1 MSGARSRKL
10 FEEAKKHIPGGVNS
24 PVRAFRSVGGEP
36 LFIKKAK
43 GSKIYDADNKA
54 YIDYVLSWGPMI
66 LGHTHPKVT
75 AALKK
80 AIANGTSF
88 GAPTELEVTLA
99 KMVKKAFPSIE
110 MVRMVSSGT
119 EATMSAI
126 RAARGFT
133 GRDKIL
139 KFDGC
144 YHGHAD
150 SLLVKAGSGV
160 ATFGLPDSPGVP
172 ADLARLTLTV
182 AYNDLAA
189 VKDMAVREGQRIACI
204 IVEPVAGNM
213 GCVPPEPGFLQG
225 LREICDK
232 YGIVLIFDEVM
243 TGFRVA
249 YGGAQQLYKIKPDM
263 TCLGKVIG
271 GGLPVGA
278 YGGKLEI
285 MQKIA
290 PIGPIYQAGTLSG
303 NPLAMT
309 AGIETLKLLSK
320 PGVYKTLEKNAADL
334 EKGLRTAA
342 EEAGVSTTFNRVGSM
357 FTCFFTD
364 RKVKDFESAKTSD
377 TDAVRKVL
385 PVHAQEW
392 REPCAVPVRGRLP
405 VPGPYESGH
414 QQDDRSSEEK
424 PERSVSLFLPRRARK
439 SRNLRFKIQTSN
451 FYHSALSSKF
461 ADT

>member
-1 MSGARSRKL
+1 MAGSKSRRL
-10 FEEAKKHIPGGVNS
+10 FEESQKHMPGGVNS

-36 LFIKKAK
+36 IFIKKAK
-43 GSKIYDADNKA
+43 GSKVIDVDGKA

-66 LGHTHPKVT
+66 LGHAHPRVT
-75 AALKK
+75 AALRK
-80 AIANGTSF
+80 AVFHGTSY
-88 GAPTELEVTLA
+88 GAPTELEITLA
-99 KMVKKAFPSIE
+99 KLVKKAFPSIDL
-110 MVRMVSSGT
+110 VRMVSSGT
-119 EATMSAI
+119 EAAMSAI

-133 GRDKIL
+133 GRDKIV

-172 ADLARLTLTV
+172 VDLARHTLTV

-189 VKDMAVREGQRIACI
+189 VKEITAREGELISCI

-213 GCVPPEPGFLQG
+213 GCVPPQPGFLQG
-225 LREICDK
+225 LRQVCDQ

-243 TGFRVA
+243 TGFRID
-249 YGGAQQLYKIKPDM
+249 YGGAQKRYNVKPDI

-303 NPLAMT
+303 NPLAMI
-309 AGIETLKLLSK
+309 AGIETLKILAK
-320 PGVYKTLEKNAADL
+320 RETYQILETMSAKL
-334 EKGLRTAA
+334 EKGLTASA
-342 EEAGVSTTFNRVGSM
+342 KAAGVPVCFNRVGSM
-357 FTCFFTD
+357 FTAFFTD
-364 RKVKDFESAKTSD
+364 QKVTDFVSAKTSD
-377 TDAVRKVL
+377 TTRF
-385 PVHAQEW
+385 
-392 REPCAVPVRGRLP
+392 GTFF
-405 VPGPYESGH
+405 
-414 QQDDRSSEEK
+414 RSMLRNGVNLAPSQFEAGF
-424 PERSVSLFLPRRARK
+424 VSLAHTKEDIIKTIDAARK
-439 SRNLRFKIQTSN
+439 SLNALRT
-451 FYHSALSSKF
+451 
-461 ADT
+461 

>member
-1 MSGARSRKL
+1 MSGPRSRKL

-43 GSKIYDADNKA
+43 GSKIVDADGKT

-66 LGHTHPKVT
+66 LGHAHPRVT

-80 AIANGTSF
+80 AVSNGTSF
-88 GAPTELEVTLA
+88 GAPTELEITLA

-110 MVRMVSSGT
+110 MVRMASSGT

-139 KFDGC
+139 KFDGG
-144 YHGHAD
+144 YHGHGD

-172 ADLARLTLTV
+172 ADLAKHTLTV
-182 AYNDLAA
+182 AYNDLGA
-189 VKDMAVREGQRIACI
+189 VKELASREGEQIACI

-225 LREICDK
+225 LRQVCDQ
-232 YGIVLIFDEVM
+232 YGIVLILDEVM

-249 YGGAQQLYKIKPDM
+249 YGGAQQLYKIKPDL

-278 YGGKLEI
+278 FGGKLEI

-290 PIGPIYQAGTLSG
+290 PVGPIYQAGTLSG
-303 NPLAMT
+303 NPLAMV
-309 AGIETLKLLSK
+309 AGIETLKLLAK
-320 PGVYKTLEKNAADL
+320 PGVYKTLERNSAEL
-334 EKGLRTAA
+334 EKGLRDAA
-342 EEAGVSTTFNRVGSM
+342 AEAGVPVTLNRVGSM
-357 FTCFFTD
+357 FTGFFTGQ
-364 RKVKDFESAKTSD
+364 KVKDFASAKTSD
-377 TDAVRKVL
+377 TARFGKYFLSMLKNGVNL
-385 PVHAQEW
+385 APSQFEA
-392 REPCAVPVRGRLP
+392 AFL
-405 VPGPYESGH
+405 
-414 QQDDRSSEEK
+414 
-424 PERSVSLFLPRRARK
+424 SLAHTKADIHKTIEAARK
-439 SRNLRFKIQTSN
+439 SLKG
-451 FYHSALSSKF
+451 L
-461 ADT
+461 

>member
-80 AIANGTSF
+80 AVANGTSF
-88 GAPTELEVTLA
+88 GAPTELEITLA
-99 KMVKKAFPSIE
+99 KMVKKAVPSIE

-271 GGLPVGA
+271 GGLPGRSFWRQA
-278 YGGKLEI
+278 RDHGE
-285 MQKIA
+285 A
-290 PIGPIYQAGTLSG
+290 RASGPHLPSRNAFRQSPCHDGRHRD
-303 NPLAMT
+303 PET
-309 AGIETLKLLSK
+309 AFK
-320 PGVYKTLEKNAADL
+320 AR
-334 EKGLRTAA
+334 GL
-342 EEAGVSTTFNRVGSM
+342 
-357 FTCFFTD
+357 
-364 RKVKDFESAKTSD
+364 
-377 TDAVRKVL
+377 
-385 PVHAQEW
+385 
-392 REPCAVPVRGRLP
+392 
-405 VPGPYESGH
+405 
-414 QQDDRSSEEK
+414 QD
-424 PERSVSLFLPRRARK
+424 ARK
-439 SRNLRFKIQTSN
+439 ECGGPRTG
-451 FYHSALSSKF
+451 
-461 ADT
+461 T

>member
-1 MSGARSRKL
+1 MAGPRSRRL

-43 GSKIYDADNKA
+43 GSKIYDADGKT

-80 AIANGTSF
+80 SIANGTSF
-88 GAPTELEVTLA
+88 GAPTELEIMLA
-99 KMVKKAFPSIE
+99 KMVKKAVPSIE

-126 RAARGFT
+126 RVARGYT
-133 GRDKIL
+133 RRDKII
-139 KFDGC
+139 KFEGG
-144 YHGHAD
+144 YHGHGN

-172 ADLARLTLTV
+172 ADLAKLTITIP
-182 AYNDLAA
+182 YNDLDAFKNVA
-189 VKDMAVREGQRIACI
+189 SREGEQIACI

-213 GCVPPEPGFLQG
+213 GCVPPDPGFLEG
-225 LREICDK
+225 LRQVCDQ
-232 YGIVLIFDEVM
+232 YGIILIFDEVM

-249 YGGAQQLYKIKPDM
+249 YGGAQQLYKIKPDL

-278 YGGKLEI
+278 FGGRREI
-285 MQKIA
+285 MEKIA

-309 AGIETLKLLSK
+309 AGIETLKLLAR
-320 PGVYKTLEKNAADL
+320 PGVYKTLEKLSADL
-334 EKGLRTAA
+334 EKGLSEAA
-342 EEAGVSTTFNRVGSM
+342 KEAGVPTTFNRVGSM
-357 FTCFFTD
+357 FTSFFTD
-364 RKVKDFESAKTSD
+364 QKVRDFASAKTSD
-377 TDAVRKVL
+377 TARFGKYFLSMLKNGVNL
-385 PVHAQEW
+385 APSQFEA
-392 REPCAVPVRGRLP
+392 AFM
-405 VPGPYESGH
+405 
-414 QQDDRSSEEK
+414 
-424 PERSVSLFLPRRARK
+424 SLAHTKADINKTIEAARK
-439 SRNLRFKIQTSN
+439 SLKD
-451 FYHSALSSKF
+451 L
-461 ADT
+461 